1 MSRYYDDED
10 EDIFSPETD
19 LFEVFIDDNNN
30 NNNSNNDDDDEI
42 FKPSEGDDEVKIFL
56 KKKILI

>member
-19 LFEVFIDDNNN
+19 LFEVFIDENNDN
-30 NNNSNNDDDDEI
+30 NNDDDDDDI
-42 FKPSEGDDEVKIFL
+42 FIPPSEGDDEVKIFL
-56 KKKILI
+56 

>member
-30 NNNSNNDDDDEI
+30 NNNNNNDDI
-42 FKPSEGDDEVKIFL
+42 FIPPSEGDDEVKIFL
-56 KKKILI
+56 KKKV